1 MIARLSRNLT
11 PTHPLRF
18 GEFVALMALMS
29 STVAFSIDAMLPALV
44 AIGDELSP
52 LAPARGQLIITSFV
66 LGLGVGTLVCGP
78 VSDAY
83 GRKSVLLAGLAL
95 YILGALMAAKSQS
108 IEGLLLARF
117 VQGLGGSAPRVVA
130 TAMVRDLYEGRAMA
144 RVTSI
149 IMTLFV
155 LVPALAPSMGAGI
168 IWLAGWRAIFLAFV
182 VFGVVCGLWLML
194 RQPESLPPD
203 RRRPLSVR
211 AIASAVV
218 QIVTN
223 PAVMVYVVALTF
235 AFAPL
240 FAWLSNLPM
249 IFDDVYDRAA
259 TFPFWFAAT
268 ALVAGAAS
276 IANAKLVMRLG
287 MARIATAAFFW
298 QLCVS
303 ILFLGLMALDA
314 PEPWDFALFFAFMCA
329 AFFSIGM
336 TFGNL
341 NALAIQPLGHMAGI
355 GASVIMALSTVGS
368 VLIAIPISLA
378 YDGTPL
384 PLIMGMVLCAG
395 CALALMLLARR
406 IAPASL
412 RD

>member
-1 MIARLSRNLT
+1 MIARLTPSR
-11 PTHPLRF
+11 PLRF

-44 AIGDELSP
+44 AIGQELSP
-52 LAPARGQLIITSFV
+52 AAPAQGQLIITFFV
-66 LGLGVGTLVCGP
+66 LGMGVGTLICGP
-78 VSDAY
+78 ISDAY
-83 GRKSVLLAGLAL
+83 GRKSVLLGGLAL
-95 YILGALMAAKSQS
+95 YIAGALLAMKANT
-108 IEGLLLARF
+108 IEALLAARF
-117 VQGLGGSAPRVVA
+117 VQGLGGAAPRTVA

-168 IWLAGWRAIFLAFV
+168 IWVAGWRTIFFAFV
-182 VFGVVCGLWLML
+182 VFGLVCGLWLML
-194 RQPESLPPD
+194 RQPESLPPE
-203 RRRPLSVR
+203 RRRPLSAR
-211 AIASAVV
+211 AIQAALVE
-218 QIVTN
+218 IITN

-268 ALVAGAAS
+268 ALVAGLAGV
-276 IANAKLVMRLG
+276 ANARLVMRLG

-298 QLCVS
+298 QFAVS
-303 ILFLGLMALDA
+303 LLFLGLMQITL
-314 PEPWDFALFFAFMCA
+314 PEPWNFLLFFAFMCT

-341 NALAIQPLGHMAGI
+341 NALALQPLGHIAGI
-355 GASVIMALSTVGS
+355 GASVISALSTIGS
-368 VLIAIPISLA
+368 VVIAVPISLA
-378 YDGTPL
+378 YDGSPV
-384 PLIMGMVLCAG
+384 PLIVGMALCSG
-395 CALALMLLARR
+395 CALGLMVLAKR
-406 IAPASL
+406 IAPA
-412 RD
+412 RAD

>member
-1 MIARLSRNLT
+1 MITRLRVALT
-11 PTHPLRF
+11 PTRPLRF
-18 GEFVALMALMS
+18 GEFVALMALLS
-29 STVAFSIDAMLPALV
+29 SSVAFSIDAMLPALV
-44 AIGDELSP
+44 AIGNELSP

-66 LGLGVGTLVCGP
+66 LGLGMGTLVCGP

-95 YILGALMAAKSQS
+95 YIFGSILAVQTQS
-108 IEGLLLARF
+108 IEGLLAARF
-117 VQGLGGSAPRVVA
+117 IQGLGGAAPRVVA

-182 VFGVVCGLWLML
+182 VFGVICGLWLML

-211 AIASAVV
+211 AIGSAVA
-218 QIVTN
+218 QITTN

-268 ALVAGAAS
+268 ALVAGSAS
-276 IANAKLVMRLG
+276 VVNAKLVMRLG

-298 QLCVS
+298 QFCVS
-303 ILFLGLMALDA
+303 VLFLGLLTMDLPA
-314 PEPWDFALFFAFMCA
+314 PWDFALFFTFMCTV
-329 AFFSIGM
+329 FFSIGM

-355 GASVIMALSTVGS
+355 GASVIAALSTMGS
-368 VLIAIPISLA
+368 VLIALPISLA

-384 PLIMGMVLCAG
+384 PLITGMALCAA
-395 CALALMLLARR
+395 CALGLMLLARHV
-406 IAPASL
+406 APASVQ
-412 RD
+412 